1 MSEDPATFRDNYAGC
16 DWIFDLFAYGFDFLD
31 GRFMPSPD
39 EGLDDKWTAE
49 EEELKR
55 RDIAKK
61 IGDSDGATRRN
72 YPEIRW
78 ETGAE

>member
-49 EEELKR
+49 GQSGCQSR
-55 RDIAKK
+55 RRPVLR
-61 IGDSDGATRRN
+61 T
-72 YPEIRW
+72 
-78 ETGAE
+78 